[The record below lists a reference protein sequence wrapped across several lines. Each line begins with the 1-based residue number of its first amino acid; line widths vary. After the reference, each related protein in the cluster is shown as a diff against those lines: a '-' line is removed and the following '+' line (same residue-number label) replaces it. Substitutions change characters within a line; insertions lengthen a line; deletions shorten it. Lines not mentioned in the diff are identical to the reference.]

1 MATYI
6 KKSINKTK
14 LRRDKTCLLPPAPHP
29 PNKKEEDLYRFM
41 KHKSG
46 W

>member
-14 LRRDKTCLLPPAPHP
+14 LRLLPPAPHP